1 MVKKILLTL
10 MALPASVFSIII
22 LMNNP
27 EPIGL
32 VIVFLLFTFIAL
44 AIYVQFLDGA
54 ESKLAK
60 KDLLKHKHS

>member
-44 AIYVQFLDGA
+44 AIYVQFLDGT